1 MPVNRRQ
8 TSIGRILLKQGRRFK
23 RAVLWPVGFFGFAIL
38 FIFCLPILMPI
49 ALLSY
54 AREQKRMYFAAEQ
67 FRCIECSAILG
78 RASIQRADDEWGRYM
93 EELHRQNPGYRF
105 RVDRT
110 VQAICTECGK
120 QYRFCEKTNRFIESR
135 MPKH

>member
-8 TSIGRILLKQGRRFK
+8 KSIWRTLLKQGRRFK
-23 RAVLWPVGFFGFAIL
+23 RAVLWPAGFFVFAFL
-38 FIFCLPILMPI
+38 FILCLPILMPI

-67 FRCIECSAILG
+67 FRCLGCGAILG
-78 RASIQRADDEWGRYM
+78 RASIQRADDELGRYM
-93 EELHRQNPGYRF
+93 DELHRQNPGYRF

-110 VQAICTECGK
+110 VHAICAECGK
-120 QYRFCEKTNRFIESR
+120 QYRFCEKTNSFIESR
-135 MPKH
+135 MPKY